1 MTPATTTMHILNRGA
16 GPLRGGGPD
25 EARVPVSLSRVTI
38 AERRLDEIDAD
49 DGRPRWQGR
58 PKRDDVAAI
67 LASSTWRPRVARAPR
82 QRWKEPARPVT
93 PVAPPPRETSHA
105 PAPLPVRPPRQE
117 AATIGALRVKSAMH
131 NMRVRVVLRAC
142 AEAGGITVDDLRGE
156 KRSPK
161 FVRPRHVAAWLLIN
175 VVGLSLGEAGRAL
188 GGRDHSTALHG
199 RRSVDAVLS
208 RACLAPTDDMPAAD
222 FALVVLAAWGP

>member
-25 EARVPVSLSRVTI
+25 EARVPVSLARVTI
-38 AERRLDEIDAD
+38 AERRLDEIDSA

-82 QRWKEPARPVT
+82 QRWKEPAQP
-93 PVAPPPRETSHA
+93 PAPLVRETSHA
-105 PAPLPVRPPRQE
+105 PAPLPVLLPKQE
-117 AATIGALRVKSAMH
+117 TATLGALRGKSAMR
-131 NMRVRVVLRAC
+131 NMRVRAVLRAC
-142 AEAGGITVDDLRGE
+142 AQAAEIAVDDLCGE
-156 KRSPK
+156 KRSPQ
-161 FVRPRHVAAWLLIN
+161 FVRPRHVAAWMLIN

-208 RACLAPTDDMPAAD
+208 RACLALTDDTRAKD
-222 FALVVLAAWGP
+222 FARVVLAVWGQ

>member
-1 MTPATTTMHILNRGA
+1 MTPEATTTMHILNRGA

-58 PKRDDVAAI
+58 PKHDDAADFVT
-67 LASSTWRPRVARAPR
+67 ASTWRPRVARAPR
-82 QRWKEPARPVT
+82 QMWKQAARP
-93 PVAPPPRETSHA
+93 PAPPVRETSHA
-105 PAPLPVRPPRQE
+105 PAPLPVLPPKQE
-117 AATIGALRVKSAMH
+117 TATLGALRVKSTMH
-131 NMRVRVVLRAC
+131 TMRVRSVLRAC
-142 AEAGGITVDDLRGE
+142 AQAADITVDDLRGE
-156 KRSPK
+156 KRSPQ
-161 FVRPRHVAAWLLIN
+161 FVRPRQVAAWILIN

-199 RRSVDAVLS
+199 RRAVDAVLS
-208 RACLAPTDDMPAAD
+208 RAGMAPSDDIPAAD
-222 FALVVLAAWGP
+222 FARDVLAAWGR